1 MVKSCS
7 FETCFQ
13 GRGADDY
20 WSEDYDQSQNCAR
33 GERIAEL
40 RAKVHFLLFKDKDK
54 DKFKDKDNYK
64 YKLYKGG
71 ENC

>member
-1 MVKSCS
+1 MGLVHGA
-7 FETCFQ
+7 Q

-40 RAKVHFLLFKDKDK
+40 RAKVNMQFSS
-54 DKFKDKDNYK
+54 
-64 YKLYKGG
+64 
-71 ENC
+71 

>member
-1 MVKSCS
+1 MCLVHGA
-7 FETCFQ
+7 Q

-40 RAKVHFLLFKDKDK
+40 RAKVTRLF
-54 DKFKDKDNYK
+54 
-64 YKLYKGG
+64 
-71 ENC
+71 ENFW